1 MVFNGA
7 NVSERIELS
16 ANGSRFRLFRD
27 VGNITM
33 DTNGVEQVDLNTLG
47 GTDTVTEND
56 LSGTGVTKVNVDL
69 GAAGGVGDG
78 AADNVIVNGTNGDD
92 AISVVGADGAA
103 TVTGLA
109 ATVNVVH
116 AEPVNDTLTIHSLD
130 GDDAVVASGL
140 DANAIKLVID
150 GGTGD
155 DILVGGAG
163 DDTLFG
169 GAGDDVLEGGP
180 GQDVL
185 DGGPGNNVVIQ

>member
-1 MVFNGA
+1 M
-7 NVSERIELS
+7 
-16 ANGSRFRLFRD
+16 
-27 VGNITM
+27 
-33 DTNGVEQVDLNTLG
+33 
-47 GTDTVTEND
+47 
-56 LSGTGVTKVNVDL
+56 NVDL
-69 GAAGGVGDG
+69 GATGGVGDG

-92 AISVVGADGAA
+92 AISVVGTDGAA

-116 AEPVNDTLTIHSLD
+116 AEPANDTLTIHSLD

-140 DANAIKLVID
+140 AANAIKLVID
-150 GGTGD
+150 GGAGD
-155 DILVGGAG
+155 DVLVGGSG

-185 DGGPGNNVVIQ
+185 DGGPGSNILIQ